1 MLEFLSPVFDA
12 MSERMSGPMS
22 ARLIIQ
28 PIMAGFF
35 AIRSGLKDARE
46 GKPPYFW
53 SLLSNSEHRRDM
65 LRDGWK
71 SIGKVFLLAILL
83 DVIYQIV
90 VSRMVL
96 PIEVVV
102 VAFLLALSDPAR
114 HHHAARCL
122 VPSRPVSTAAR
133 MVETAGDRGLVGRN
147 SAGSE

>member
-102 VAFLLALSDPAR
+102 VAFLLAILPYLILR
-114 HHHAARCL
+114 GIITRL
-122 VPSRPVSTAAR
+122 VALFRP
-133 MVETAGDRGLVGRN
+133 GP
-147 SAGSE
+147 